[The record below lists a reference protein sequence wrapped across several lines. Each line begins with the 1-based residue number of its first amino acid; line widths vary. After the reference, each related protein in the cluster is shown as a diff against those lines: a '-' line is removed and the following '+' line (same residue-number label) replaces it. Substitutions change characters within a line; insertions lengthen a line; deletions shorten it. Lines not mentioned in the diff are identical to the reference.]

1 MESYKLSPGF
11 STKIYRGGNGREEW
25 DRKDRQHTVTT
36 ALVPKYLEHSRWEQ
50 GHRGPKSI

>member
-1 MESYKLSPGF
+1 MESYKISPGS
-11 STKIYRGGNGREEW
+11 STKIYRGGNERGEW
-25 DRKDRQHTVTT
+25 DRKDRQHTVIT